1 MTTSAPSPLSCQ
13 PGCDVSR
20 SSRLAIALIAIVTN
34 SAYQAIAPIL
44 PLEMNRH
51 DLSESYIPS
60 VFIAFS
66 FGSLIT
72 PHFIAHQ
79 FYIFGTV
86 KVMAYSMVGMSIAF
100 ACLGHVFQVA
110 VVSSSSSSSSEIN
123 DSSVNQNQQQIVTE
137 LLLTMAESFLGFFYS
152 IIASGYYGLAT
163 SGLNKEAAMSSIEIA
178 VGIGYVI
185 GPNFASLLYNAVGYQ
200 ITYYKISAI
209 MLGVAIVTLTCL
221 VPHLQYYESAL
232 SVVENDELVLD
243 DEEVQQQQK

>member
-1 MTTSAPSPLSCQ
+1 MTTSAPSPTSTSAPSPLSPLSCQ

-66 FGSLIT
+66 IGSLIT

-100 ACLGHVFQVA
+100 ACLGHVFLVA
-110 VVSSSSSSSSEIN
+110 AVSSSSSSSSSEIN
-123 DSSVNQNQQQIVTE
+123 DSSINQKQQQIVTV

-185 GPNFASLLYNAVGYQ
+185 GPNCASLLYNAVGYQ
-200 ITYYKISAI
+200 IT
-209 MLGVAIVTLTCL
+209 
-221 VPHLQYYESAL
+221 
-232 SVVENDELVLD
+232 
-243 DEEVQQQQK
+243 